1 MRLTTPFTVPAR
13 AVRVKTRAR
22 GLTAA
27 VAALGAWA
35 LALGAPGGE
44 THWAFQ
50 PVLRVE
56 PPAVSGGWARNAI
69 DRFVL
74 ARLDKEG
81 LKPSPEADPRT
92 LLRRLSLDLT
102 GLPPTPEETAAF
114 LADRSADAYERQV
127 ERLLASPHFGEK
139 WARHWLDL
147 ARYADSDGYEKDWA
161 RPWAWRY
168 RNWVIDALNRNMP
181 FDRFSIEQIA
191 GDLLPAAGVEQRVA
205 TGFHRMTLTNREGGV
220 DNEQFRFENS
230 VDRASTV
237 GTVWMGLTLGC
248 AQCHD
253 HKFDPVSQ
261 KDFYSWHAL
270 FDNMEETDIDAP
282 LAGETGAWMRA
293 NGQYRAEREALLA
306 EYNVAPLMEAW
317 EKRMLEAAANP
328 GKWTDWDLAWD
339 CLLKLTSGGDGE
351 KIIRKKPEQ
360 RTQRDRDVLTGHFV
374 KNYHFAVGQKA
385 YRELK
390 LNELDQKLEALKRKY
405 PQLTQAYAVE
415 ESAEPRPAHVRVRG
429 DYRARGIAV
438 EPGTPA
444 ALPPL
449 NVRGRRA
456 TRLDAARWLF
466 SREHPL
472 TARVAVNRI
481 WQELFG
487 QGIVRTPEDFGRQ
500 GEPPSHPELLD
511 WLAAG
516 FMDSGWDVKHMIRL
530 MVSSA
535 TYRQRSEVSETLRGK
550 DPNNV
555 LLARQ
560 SRLRLPAE
568 LIRDAALA
576 ASGLLAARVGGPSVR
591 PPQPAGV
598 AELAYANSV
607 KWVETE
613 GVDRYRRG
621 LYIHFQRA
629 TPYPLLVNFDA
640 PKGNVAQCRRNRSN
654 TPLQALNLLNDPV
667 FFEAAQGLAARA
679 LSEAG
684 RPEERVRRMYLLALN
699 REPEPA
705 ETARLLKY
713 VAGQQAIFEREK
725 TSAERVF
732 PLAPQSAAWVGAASV
747 VLNLEEFITRE

>member
-1 MRLTTPFTVPAR
+1 MRNPAVI
-13 AVRVKTRAR
+13 ALGAGIV
-22 GLTAA
+22 A
-27 VAALGAWA
+27 VAALGA
-35 LALGAPGGE
+35 G

-50 PVLRVE
+50 PVRRPEAPQVKN
-56 PPAVSGGWARNAI
+56 GGWARNEI

-74 ARLDKEG
+74 ARVEKEG
-81 LKPSPEADPRT
+81 LSPSAEAERGT
-92 LLRRLSLDLT
+92 ILRRLSFDLT
-102 GLPPTPEETAAF
+102 GLPPTPAETEAF
-114 LADRSADAYERQV
+114 IADRSPDAYEKQV
-127 ERLLASPHFGEK
+127 ERLLASPHYGEK

-181 FDRFSIEQIA
+181 FDQFSIEQIA
-191 GDLLPAAGVEQRVA
+191 GDLLPRAAVEQRVA

-220 DNEQFRFENS
+220 DNEQFRFENA

-237 GTVWMGLTLGC
+237 GTVWMGLTVGC

-253 HKFDPVSQ
+253 HKFDPISQ
-261 KDFYSWHAL
+261 KDFYSWYAL
-270 FDNMEETDIDAP
+270 FDNMEEVDIDAP
-282 LAGETGAWMRA
+282 TPGELGGWMRA
-293 NGQYRAEREALLA
+293 NGQYRAEREALLE

-317 EKRMLEAAANP
+317 EKRLLEAAANP

-351 KIIRKKPEQ
+351 KVIRKKPAE
-360 RTQRDRDVLTGHFV
+360 RTQRDRDVLIDHFV
-374 KNYHFAVGQKA
+374 KNYHFAAGQKA

-390 LNELDQKLEALKRKY
+390 LNELDQKLADLKMKY

-415 ESAEPRPAHVRVRG
+415 ESPSPRPAHVRVRG
-429 DYRARGIAV
+429 NYKALGIAV
-438 EPGTPA
+438 EPGVPSS
-444 ALPPL
+444 LPPL
-449 NVRGRRA
+449 KARGRKA

-466 SREHPL
+466 ERDHPL
-472 TARVAVNRI
+472 TSRVTVNRM

-487 QGIVRTPEDFGRQ
+487 QGIVRTSEDFGRQ

-511 WLAAG
+511 WLAAE
-516 FMDSGWDVKHMIRL
+516 FMDSGWDMKHMLRL
-530 MVSSA
+530 MVTSA
-535 TYRQRSEVSETLRGK
+535 AYRQRSDVTETLRQK
-550 DPNNV
+550 DPNNA

-568 LIRDAALA
+568 LVRDAALA
-576 ASGLLAARVGGPSVR
+576 ASGLLSTRIGGPSVR

-607 KWVETE
+607 KWVETG
-613 GVDRYRRG
+613 GVERYRRG

-640 PKGNVAQCRRNRSN
+640 PKGNVTQCRRNRSN
-654 TPLQALNLLNDPV
+654 TALQALNLLNDPV
-667 FFEAAQGLAARA
+667 FVEAAQGLAARVVNETA
-679 LSEAG
+679 S
-684 RPEERVRRMYLLALN
+684 PQERVRRMYLLALT
-699 REPEPA
+699 REPEAA
-705 ETARLLKY
+705 ESARLLKY
-713 VAGQQAIFEREK
+713 VAEQQAIFEREK
-725 TSAERVF
+725 GSAEKVF
-732 PLAPQSAAWVGAASV
+732 ALAPQAAAWVGAASV